1 MRGRVKALYFIDL
14 RSFIM
19 KTGLRPGL
27 ALAAMFL
34 ALTAVA
40 TAAPAPAGASG
51 GSPALA
57 VVPAQAPIVF
67 QVRGVERVKDRLV
80 PIVNAASPNFG
91 PVLAAKIDE
100 FLKSGIEGR
109 KLDGL
114 DKDGPVIFAL
124 LELPTGGGAEPPMVL
139 IARVNNFKA
148 FRDGLLSEDE
158 RKSLKKE
165 SGYEQGEINGKV
177 MYFLDRSDYAL
188 VTSSKDAAEMLAKKP
203 AGLDGKLS
211 QDVARQLLE
220 NDLSLYV
227 NLAAVNKEYSEQ
239 IKQAQQL
246 LELAMTMAGGAEKGS
261 AEYVKMFY
269 GSLFQAIA
277 DGRALLVA
285 FDFRPEGFNFQ
296 LQFQVAADSKTNKML
311 EGQKPTAL
319 APIGDLPVGFT
330 TYTASHLTGNMLKTM
345 APLLFGSMGGEGDA
359 KVLAEDAVKGL
370 LAAGL
375 SGSYGAT
382 NIPPGGVQVQ
392 DYDDPNKA
400 VSSMLKLFHAM
411 GEGGTFQNAYLKG
424 KPEIKEGAEQYK
436 GFKLSSVSLA
446 WDLDKFADTIP
457 GGGDAAKAAIKKLLG
472 EGMRLWFG
480 TDGKRVVTVTA
491 KDWETA
497 RQRLDAYLA
506 GSSRLSEQAAYAK
519 TRKQLPAETT
529 MLMLA
534 DAGPFVTKMGDY
546 MLSVLKAAPQ
556 QLPINLPDQIKPV
569 KTETSFLGMSVTLR
583 SETARVDVFVPVTG
597 IREIHKVLAPLFLG
611 GAQ

>member
-1 MRGRVKALYFIDL
+1 
-14 RSFIM
+14 M
-19 KTGLRPGL
+19 KTGLRSGL
-27 ALAAMFL
+27 ALAATL
-34 ALTAVA
+34 LLLTAVA
-40 TAAPAPAGASG
+40 TAAPAPASASG
-51 GSPALA
+51 SPTVLA

-91 PVLAAKIDE
+91 PVLAAKVDE

-109 KLDGL
+109 KLEGL
-114 DKDGPVIFAL
+114 DKDGPIIFAL
-124 LELPTGGGAEPPMVL
+124 LELPAGGGTEPPMVL
-139 IARVNNFKA
+139 VARVTSYKT
-148 FRDGLLSEDE
+148 FRDGLLTEDE
-158 RKSLKKE
+158 RKGVKKD

-211 QDVARQLLE
+211 SDIARQLLE

-227 NLAAVNKEYSEQ
+227 NLAAINKEYSEQ

-246 LELAMTMAGGAEKGS
+246 MELAMTMAGGAEKGS
-261 AEYVKMFY
+261 AEYVKVFY

-277 DGRALLVA
+277 DGRALLLA
-285 FDFRPEGFNFQ
+285 FDFRPEGLNFQ
-296 LQFQVAADSKTNKML
+296 LQFQVVADSKTSKML
-311 EGQKPTAL
+311 EGQKPSAL
-319 APIGDLPVGFT
+319 GQIGDLPGGFMS
-330 TYTASHLTGNMLKTM
+330 YTATHLSGNMLKTM
-345 APLLFGSMGGEGDA
+345 APLMFGTMGGEGDA
-359 KVLAEDAVKGL
+359 KAQAEDAVKGL
-370 LAAGL
+370 IAAGL
-375 SGSYGAT
+375 TGSYGAT

-392 DYDDPNKA
+392 NFDDPQKA

-424 KPEIKEGAEQYK
+424 KPEIKEAVEEYK
-436 GFKLSSVSLA
+436 GLKLNSISLS

-457 GGGDAAKAAIKKLLG
+457 GGGEAAKAAIKKLLG
-472 EGMRLWFG
+472 DGMRLWFG

-497 RQRLDAYLA
+497 KQRLDSYLA
-506 GSSRLSEQAAYAK
+506 GASKLSEQPAYAK
-519 TRKQLPAETT
+519 TRKQLPSETT
-529 MLMLA
+529 ILMLA

-569 KTETSFLGMSVTLR
+569 KTETSYLGVAVTLH
-583 SETARVDVFVPVTG
+583 SETARFDLFFPVAS
-597 IREIHKVLAPLFLG
+597 IREVHKVLAPLFMG